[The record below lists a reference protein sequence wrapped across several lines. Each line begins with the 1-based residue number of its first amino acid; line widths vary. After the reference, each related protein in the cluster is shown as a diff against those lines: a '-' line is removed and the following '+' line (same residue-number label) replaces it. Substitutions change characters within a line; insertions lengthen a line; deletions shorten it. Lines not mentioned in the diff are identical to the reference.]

1 MDTISSGKYESLFLD
16 RDGVINVH
24 RIDDY
29 VKSWDEFEFLP
40 GVLEAFPL
48 LSNYFKYIFVV
59 TNQRGVGKGLM
70 SEEGLLD
77 IHHKMRVE
85 IETRGGRLDKVY
97 YCTDVSNE
105 SQNRKPNSGMALQA
119 KKDFP
124 DIEYEKSIMIG
135 DSQLDMEF
143 GNRLGMKTIFIDKQN
158 QSDSLINFAISLQQ
172 TISNK

>member
-48 LSNYFKYIFVV
+48 LSNYFKHIFVV

-70 SEEGLLD
+70 SEEDLLS
-77 IHHKMRVE
+77 IHKRMRDE

-124 DIEYEKSIMIG
+124 DIEFEKSIMIG

>member
-29 VKSWDEFEFLP
+29 VKTWEEFEFLP
-40 GVLEAFPL
+40 GVLDAFPL
-48 LSNYFKYIFVV
+48 LSRYFKHIFVV

-70 SEEGLLD
+70 SEEDLLD
-77 IHHKMRVE
+77 IHKRMSNE
-85 IETRGGRLDKVY
+85 IEKWGGRVDQIY
-97 YCTDVSNE
+97 YCSDVSNE

-124 DIEYEKSIMIG
+124 DIEFEKSVMIG

-158 QSDSLINFAISLQQ
+158 QSDSLINFAKSIE
-172 TISNK
+172 